1 MYRTRVGYTGGD
13 KEFPTYQSLGNHTES
28 VQIDFDE
35 NVISYEEL
43 LDLFLAYHNPHSQP
57 YSQQY
62 KSAIYYADEAQKMA
76 AQQKK
81 ADLEE
86 ETGMTVH
93 TEILPVETFYI
104 AEAYHH
110 KYYLRKVSILAQELE
125 EKYPTLDA
133 FLDAPSVTWINGY
146 VFGCRSIEAL
156 LKDLP
161 SFGLSFEAEETLKD
175 IVKKHNFQPV
185 CTTE

>member
-35 NVISYEEL
+35 NVVSYEEL
-43 LDLFLAYHNPHSQP
+43 LDLFFAYHNPHSQP

-62 KSAIYYADEAQKMA
+62 KSAIYYANEAQKLSA
-76 AQQKK
+76 EKK
-81 ADLEE
+81 KGALEE
-86 ETGMTVH
+86 ETGTTVY

-110 KYYLRKVSILAQELE
+110 KYYLRKVTLLVQELE

-133 FLDAPSVTWINGY
+133 FLDAPSVTSINGY
-146 VFGCRSIEAL
+146 VFGCRSIEDL
-156 LKDLP
+156 LEDLP
-161 SFGLSFEAEETLKD
+161 SFQLSLESEETLKD
-175 IVKKHNFQPV
+175 IVKKHNFQAV
-185 CTTE
+185 CTTD